1 MDKSKSYST
10 IELWA
15 KLFQAPTV
23 NSYLSENDSFINQI
37 TFSEYITKLCESKGE
52 KAEKIIKRSNIDTSF
67 GHRLFSGKRNPSRD
81 TVLQLA
87 FGFGMS
93 VDETQQ
99 LLKISRHT
107 PLHPKV
113 KRDAVIAFFLNDHKP
128 LEELQIAL
136 YDNKLPILGGK
147 KHEQ

>member
-1 MDKSKSYST
+1 MDESKSIST
-10 IELWA
+10 MELWA

-23 NSYLSENDSFINQI
+23 NLYLTENDSSINQI
-37 TFSEYITKLCESKGE
+37 SFSEYITNLCNSRGE
-52 KAEKIIKRSNIDTSF
+52 KAEKILKRSNIESSF

-87 FGFGMS
+87 FGFQMS
-93 VDETQQ
+93 VDEAQQ

-113 KRDAVIAFFLNDHKP
+113 KRDAVIAFFLHNSQKLD
-128 LEELQIAL
+128 ELQTAL
-136 YDNKLPILGGK
+136 YENMLPLLGGNRY
-147 KHEQ
+147 E

>member
-1 MDKSKSYST
+1 MDESKSIST
-10 IELWA
+10 MELWA

-23 NSYLSENDSFINQI
+23 NMYLSENDSSINQI
-37 TFSEYITKLCESKGE
+37 TFSEYITNLCNSRGE
-52 KAEKIIKRSNIDTSF
+52 KAEKILKRSNIETSF

-93 VDETQQ
+93 VDEAQQ
-99 LLKISRHT
+99 LLKISRQT

-113 KRDAVIAFFLNDHKP
+113 KRDAVIAFFLHNQQP

-136 YDNKLPILGGK
+136 YDNKLPVLGGK